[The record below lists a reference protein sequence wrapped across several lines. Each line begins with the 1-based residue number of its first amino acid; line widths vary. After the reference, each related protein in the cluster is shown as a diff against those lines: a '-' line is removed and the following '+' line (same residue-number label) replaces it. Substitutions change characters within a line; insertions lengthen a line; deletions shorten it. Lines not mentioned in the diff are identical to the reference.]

1 MENNDINKSS
11 DTKKSMT
18 TLISNMKATNFIRKG
33 EFTLKS
39 GRKSEYY
46 VDVKCLISYPNIMA
60 ELSNLLYIKIIG
72 IIKKENIKIDDV
84 CLCGLPYAG
93 IPFVSYISMRNNIP
107 MILLRKEQKKY
118 GTKKQFEGTLEKTKH
133 LILVDDILTTG
144 LSIHESVTLFRDLGY
159 ENDISA
165 IVLIDREESDSDI
178 QSLSKVKH
186 LDSVFKL
193 SKFV

>member
-1 MENNDINKSS
+1 MENHDKIESNE
-11 DTKKSMT
+11 TKKSLT
-18 TLISNMKATNFIRKG
+18 ALITNMKATNFIRKG
-33 EFTLKS
+33 DFTLKS
-39 GRKSEYY
+39 GRKSQYY

-118 GTKKQFEGTLEKTKH
+118 GTKKQFEGSLEKTKH

-144 LSIHESVTLFRDLGY
+144 LSICESVTLFKELGY
-159 ENDISA
+159 QNNISA
-165 IVLIDREESDSDI
+165 IVLIDREESDLDK
-178 QSLSKVKH
+178 QSFGQLKH

-193 SKFV
+193 NKFV

>member
-1 MENNDINKSS
+1 ME
-11 DTKKSMT
+11 KKQSMA
-18 TLISNMKATNFIRKG
+18 TLITDMKATKFIREG
-33 EFTLKS
+33 DFTLKS
-39 GRKSEYY
+39 GRKSKYY
-46 VDVKCLISYPNIMA
+46 VDVKCLISYPSIMA
-60 ELSNLLYIKIIG
+60 KLSNLLYIKIIG
-72 IIKKENIKIDDV
+72 IIKKENIKIEDV

-144 LSIHESVTLFRDLGY
+144 LSISESVDLFRELGFS
-159 ENDISA
+159 NQISA
-165 IVLIDREESDSDI
+165 IVLIDREESDSNN
-178 QSLSKVKH
+178 QSFSKLEN

-193 SKFV
+193 NKFV

>member
-1 MENNDINKSS
+1 MENRNK
-11 DTKKSMT
+11 KKSLI
-18 TLISNMKATNFIRKG
+18 TLITNMKATNFIRKG

-72 IIKKENIKIDDV
+72 IIKKENIKLENV
-84 CLCGLPYAG
+84 CICGLPYAG
-93 IPFVSYISMRNNIP
+93 IPFVSYISMRNNIQ

-118 GTKKQFEGTLEKTKH
+118 GTKKQFEGSLENTKH

-144 LSIHESVTLFRDLGY
+144 LSICESVALFRDLGY
-159 ENDISA
+159 KNDISA
-165 IVLIDREESDSDI
+165 VVLIDREEDNIDKNSFANLKNI
-178 QSLSKVKH
+178 
-186 LDSVFKL
+186 DSVFKL
-193 SKFV
+193 SRFC

>member
-1 MENNDINKSS
+1 MD
-11 DTKKSMT
+11 KKQSMAN
-18 TLISNMKATNFIRKG
+18 LITNMKATNFIREG
-33 EFTLKS
+33 NFTLKS
-39 GRKSEYY
+39 GRKSKYY
-46 VDVKCLISYPNIMA
+46 VDVKCLISYPSIMA

-72 IIKKENIKIDDV
+72 IVKKENLNIEDI

-107 MILLRKEQKKY
+107 MILLRKEQKNY

-133 LILVDDILTTG
+133 LVLVDDILTTG
-144 LSIHESVTLFRDLGY
+144 LSIAESVTLFRELGY
-159 ENDISA
+159 ENQISA
-165 IVLIDREESDSDI
+165 IVLIDREESDANN
-178 QSLSKVKH
+178 QSFGKLEN